1 MQFDVE
7 FLDVFQ
13 FCVIQCICG
22 CSGLSG
28 IQKFPRGWR
37 EVYRVLEVR
46 FEPCPKMKLVS
57 SVWILMIK
65 RGVETLAVTN
75 FNTVLKRLVVWIRS
89 SLLLKIQWLKHHYL
103 SEHGCYSLNMD
114 VILFGSFSHVT
125 IKWIQ
130 YHKVDP
136 RAGCSSVRES

>member
-1 MQFDVE
+1 MSCVTVVANYVVVVVGCNAFDVE

-75 FNTVLKRLVVWIRS
+75 FNTVLKSLVAWIRS

-103 SEHGCYSLNMD
+103 SEHGCYS
-114 VILFGSFSHVT
+114 
-125 IKWIQ
+125 
-130 YHKVDP
+130 
-136 RAGCSSVRES
+136 VREF